1 MDDRSSQNFLPA
13 EGHVRGTR
21 FIGNGRSPKGKRR
34 TELEESEDAAHC
46 GKKNN
51 CGINEFVKHFMIG
64 EFGKLCD
71 DKDEQSCVLESF

>member
-1 MDDRSSQNFLPA
+1 MSGAQDSLEMDEARREREEQSLKR
-13 EGHVRGTR
+13 VRTL
-21 FIGNGRSPKGKRR
+21 R
-34 TELEESEDAAHC
+34 TA